1 MELSIKTATG
11 KEYEVRF
18 AGATTIG
25 VAQVLYIELVGLSMI
40 DVVTVFSDPSETN
53 FIQGLIEG
61 EVKKEYRGYVNLIEA
76 IVLADSNNIRIAL
89 TVPMDVLGE

>member
-53 FIQGLIEG
+53 YIQGLIEG

-76 IVLADSNNIRIAL
+76 IVLADSKNIRIAL

>member
-25 VAQVLYIELVGLSMI
+25 VAQVLYVELVGLSMI

-53 FIQGLIEG
+53 YIQGLIEG

>member
-53 FIQGLIEG
+53 YIQGLIEG

>member
-89 TVPMDVLGE
+89 TVPMDVLGD

>member
-25 VAQVLYIELVGLSMI
+25 VTQVLYVELVGLSMI
-40 DVVTVFSDPSETN
+40 DVVTVFSDPLETN

-76 IVLADSNNIRIAL
+76 IVLADSNSIRIAL
-89 TVPMDVLGE
+89 TVPIDALGE

>member
-1 MELSIKTATG
+1 M
-11 KEYEVRF
+11 
-18 AGATTIG
+18 
-25 VAQVLYIELVGLSMI
+25 
-40 DVVTVFSDPSETN
+40 
-53 FIQGLIEG
+53 GLIEG

>member
-25 VAQVLYIELVGLSMI
+25 VTQVLYIELVGIPMI
-40 DVVTVFSDPSETN
+40 EVVTVFSDTNETN
-53 FIQGLIEG
+53 YIQGLVEG
-61 EVKKEYRGYVNLIEA
+61 EVSKEYRGYTNLIEA
-76 IVLADSNNIRIAL
+76 IVLADTQNIRIAL
-89 TVPMDVLGE
+89 TVPIEVLGE

>member
-25 VAQVLYIELVGLSMI
+25 VTQVLYIELVGVSMI
-40 DVVTVFSDPSETN
+40 DVVTVFSDTNETYY
-53 FIQGLIEG
+53 IQGLVEG
-61 EVKKEYRGYVNLIEA
+61 EVNKEYRGYINLIEA
-76 IVLADSNNIRIAL
+76 IVIADSKNIRIAL
-89 TVPMDVLGE
+89 TVPIEVLGE